1 MKKFVRFALKTAFGP
16 FVIWCGTA
24 FLLFAAYALSPV
36 LGSFGIILTNMM
48 VVALLAAAVVNVA
61 AIVISLVEHQHGRA
75 LGQFFL
81 GIAGLFLFCVGL
93 AVATFANLSMTLENS
108 TSGPAQSASV
118 TNETAALE
126 FAVEYKPAHPFLAEC
141 IYSSAW

>member
-24 FLLFAAYALSPV
+24 FLLFAAYALSPL

-61 AIVISLVEHQHGRA
+61 AIVISLVEH
-75 LGQFFL
+75 
-81 GIAGLFLFCVGL
+81 
-93 AVATFANLSMTLENS
+93 
-108 TSGPAQSASV
+108 
-118 TNETAALE
+118 
-126 FAVEYKPAHPFLAEC
+126 
-141 IYSSAW
+141 